1 MARLRFGLS
10 GYSEAVVLKRPDHGP
25 THDPHRG
32 ADPRTVITNARE
44 SASDDL
50 SRRQKQYFIAMAFRV
65 ACFVGMVFVPGAG
78 RWVLLG
84 IAVIIP
90 TIAVSFANQ
99 ADRRSPRQETIVTG
113 TPSAAPELTIAPSD
127 IITGETDDPV
137 NPSAD
142 HAFYPDRRA
151 DPPVSGAA

>member
-1 MARLRFGLS
+1 M
-10 GYSEAVVLKRPDHGP
+10 KRPDHGR
-25 THDPHRG
+25 TQDPHRS
-32 ADPRTVITNARE
+32 ADSRTVITNARE

-65 ACFVGMVFVPGAG
+65 ACFVAMVFVPGAG

-99 ADRRSPRQETIVTG
+99 ADRRSPRQQTIVTG
-113 TPSAAPELTIAPSD
+113 TPSSAPELTIAPSD
-127 IITGETDDPV
+127 IIIGETDDPI
-137 NPSAD
+137 NGAAD
-142 HAFYPDRRA
+142 HRDHRDHRDRRF